1 VVAARARISLDPVAD
16 LGRRLSRCPARGHR
30 SRVHRWWRDHG
41 LAEHPAAVGK
51 RVAVA
56 LIEQPRDHTKRA
68 GIRVLA
74 ELLADQLR
82 YADLVVFSRLFERG
96 HLGELVVVDR
106 FCTAVLEPMIAG
118 APNRG
123 DIARDIASWRE
134 SEHAMQRRA
143 ACLAFIGAARA
154 GESIELVLAVCAHV
168 VWSHEACNQTGV
180 GRLLGALGDAAPDR
194 AAAFFRRHAR
204 LMSRDC
210 ARRATAPLAN
220 RGELLA
226 HHRRATRFH

>member
-1 VVAARARISLDPVAD
+1 VVAARARVSLDPVAD
-16 LGRRLSRCPARGHR
+16 LGRRLARR
-30 SRVHRWWRDHG
+30 RRNQVHRWWRDHG
-41 LAEHPAAVGK
+41 LGDHPAAVGK
-51 RVAVA
+51 RVALA
-56 LIEQPRDHTKRA
+56 LIEQSRGDLKRA

-82 YADLVVFSRLFERG
+82 YADLAGFARLFERG
-96 HLGELVVVDR
+96 HLGELAIVDR
-106 FCTAVLEPMIAG
+106 FCAAVLEPMIAG

-123 DIARDIASWRE
+123 DIARAIAGWRE
-134 SEHAMQRRA
+134 SEQAMQRRA
-143 ACLAFIGAARA
+143 ACVAFVGAARG

-168 VWSHEACNQTGV
+168 VWSHEACNQSGV
-180 GRLLGALGDAAPDR
+180 GRLLGALGCAAPDR

-220 RGELLA
+220 RAELLA